1 MKLIG
6 STGEECT
13 SMTVEGSQPPKPE
26 FTITDSEGK
35 VVESGSFEYG

>member
-1 MKLIG
+1 MNLMG

-13 SMTVEGSQPPKPE
+13 SMTVEGTQPPKPT
-26 FTITDSEGK
+26 FTITDSAGK